1 MVFMQVQDAMELIRL
16 EYAENPELDLT
27 FWQAR
32 HLWRLSDELCERAL
46 AGLVRSGFLIRTSQG
61 GYARPRGRDDVERI
75 QALLRAM

>member
-16 EYAENPELDLT
+16 EYAENPELQLT

-46 AGLVRSGFLIRTSQG
+46 AGLVRSGFLIRTSEG
-61 GYARPRGRDDVERI
+61 GYARSRGREQVDAI
-75 QALLRAM
+75 HSLLQAM